1 MEQEHV
7 ASIKL
12 AELLNFF
19 QIIDHFGCFMLNSAI
34 SEFRTQNFDIHSN
47 LGRAEQADLR
57 PDWVWHFL
65 FILSGLVRDQ
75 ISKLFHTF

>member
-1 MEQEHV
+1 MTKYWGDMELEHV

-19 QIIDHFGCFMLNSAI
+19 QIIDHFGCFLLLNSAI

-47 LGRAEQADLR
+47 LSTEQSS
-57 PDWVWHFL
+57 PDIFYL
-65 FILSGLVRDQ
+65 LSEV
-75 ISKLFHTF
+75 